1 MILPRPPW
9 RRGRAWRTSRRRT
22 QDFVGNIRLS
32 TEHRHGEDG
41 DDDDYYDD
49 CDEDYYYDGD
59 GGDYYD
65 GDDNYYD
72 DFDDY
77 DDDNFHG

>member
-1 MILPRPPW
+1 M
-9 RRGRAWRTSRRRT
+9 
-22 QDFVGNIRLS
+22 GNIRLS

-49 CDEDYYYDGD
+49 
-59 GGDYYD
+59 GDYYD
-65 GDDNYYD
+65 GDDNYHD

-77 DDDNFHG
+77 DYDIFHG

>member
-1 MILPRPPW
+1 M
-9 RRGRAWRTSRRRT
+9 
-22 QDFVGNIRLS
+22 GNIRLS

-41 DDDDYYDD
+41 DDDF
-49 CDEDYYYDGD
+49 YDGD
-59 GGDYYD
+59 D

-77 DDDNFHG
+77 DDDIFHG